1 MNSNSSLSSVLN
13 APAVLDLV
21 KQLGLDFISA
31 DIIPESRSSKDK
43 CIDN

>member
-1 MNSNSSLSSVLN
+1 MNSNSLSSVLN

-31 DIIPESRSSKDK
+31 EIIPESRPSKDK
-43 CIDN
+43 CTDN